1 MYETCNRNL
10 TLCLE
15 LAESERKEKKRKER
29 NIGEKWKKYG
39 KKILLY
45 TELEFVNFLS
55 SSLKTKQ
62 WKVIFLKLPLLPFLS
77 QNTTNIF

>member
-1 MYETCNRNL
+1 MKRATEILHYVWNL
-10 TLCLE
+10 RRV
-15 LAESERKEKKRKER
+15 RKKKRKER

-39 KKILLY
+39 KKILLC